1 MLVLSPGGFRLYNS
15 MLCAWKRAW
24 RGGGG
29 CARTVEMPR
38 LTVPTNLRMEIV
50 RAAMVFTLQCAAVAL
65 IVAELESLG
74 VETS

>member
-1 MLVLSPGGFRLYNS
+1 MLVLSPGGFRLYNG

-38 LTVPTNLRMEIV
+38 LTVPTNLRIEIV
-50 RAAMVFTLQCAAVAL
+50 RAAIVFTLQCAVAAL
-65 IVAELESLG
+65 IVAEMESLG
-74 VETS
+74 VENS